1 MNIIRIYD
9 KVKFDFFRP
18 TIIKTT
24 WNDFT
29 GHCDNTATSAQLPVL
44 GSLLLVA
51 NSDQSKWLRYGDN
64 SLD

>member
-51 NSDQSKWLRYGDN
+51 NSDQSK
-64 SLD
+64 